1 MRTPTFAKRS
11 QDAELSSERRL
22 GSRVSGSERSRPRL
36 PGRGSP
42 WLSQRLPKPAKPSA
56 GFALNVV
63 RGFVLPLMLALV
75 LFAGLVYFIFP
86 TTTWLDQRA
95 EASEVDA
102 ELQELMAEQ
111 TELREAISRMRTD
124 EEIERIARRDFNF
137 VFPGEEAYAVLP
149 APPAPVSLPPSWPF
163 SLLYAEVLD

>member
-1 MRTPTFAKRS
+1 MNLAIPKLGAIIRS
-11 QDAELSSERRL
+11 IPRPSTSVVF
-22 GSRVSGSERSRPRL
+22 RVL
-36 PGRGSP
+36 
-42 WLSQRLPKPAKPSA
+42 
-56 GFALNVV
+56 

-95 EASEVDA
+95 EATQVDT
-102 ELQELMAEQ
+102 ELQSLLAEQ
-111 TELREAISRMRTD
+111 ALLRQDIARMRTD

-149 APPAPVSLPPSWPF
+149 APPAPVELPTSWPF
-163 SLLYAEVLD
+163 NMLFFEVLD